1 MDDLITAIEIENQ
14 RMSLLKKNM
23 APKRQLIVN
32 QITNYENSSDKR
44 IKISKSDFKSSKSN
58 INWKEVGEHNR
69 KLPKPGD
76 QKESSKPCCYCSQ
89 SKVFKVRDLSKTH
102 SGDRCFQRYPD
113 KRK

>member
-32 QITNYENSSDKR
+32 QIINHENSSVKR
-44 IKISKSDFKSSKSN
+44 MKISKSNFKPAKSN
-58 INWKEVGEHNR
+58 INWNEVEEHIR

-76 QKESSKPCCYCSQ
+76 HKESVKPCCYCSQ
-89 SKVFKVRDLSKTH
+89 SKVFKVKELSKTH
-102 SGDRCFQRYPD
+102 SGGAHQ
-113 KRK
+113 KASQTW